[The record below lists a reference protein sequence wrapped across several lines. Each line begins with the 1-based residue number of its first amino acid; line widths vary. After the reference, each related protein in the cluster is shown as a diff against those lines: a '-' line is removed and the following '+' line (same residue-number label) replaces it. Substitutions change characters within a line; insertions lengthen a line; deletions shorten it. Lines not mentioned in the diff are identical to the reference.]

1 MTRSVLKRRF
11 IIATPFHL
19 SLLIAGTL
27 VVATCSRDA
36 SSPSMNTPSTPPTTA
51 AAASAAGRDVHS
63 FAIPADARVTHV
75 SLDLHADFAAKRLT
89 GTATLDLQRA
99 PTATKVVLDTQDLEI
114 RAVTDAAGHALQ
126 FTLGDADKFLG
137 RPLTVALSADT
148 QRITIAYAT
157 SPDAAALQ
165 WLDPEQTAGK
175 RHPYLFSQGEAILTR
190 TWIPTQ
196 DSPGIRQTYDAKIVV
211 PAGLH
216 AVMSAQQLTPDGVAV
231 PDGVRFEFRLTHPI
245 PPYLIALAIG
255 DLAFRSN
262 GPRTGVYTEPA
273 VLDSAAY
280 EFGDLERMVQA
291 AESLGGP
298 YRWDR
303 YDVIVLPP
311 SFPFGGMENPRLT
324 FATPTVL
331 AGDRSLTSLVAHE
344 LAHSWSGNLVTNA
357 TWNDFWL
364 NEGFT
369 VYFERRIMEAL
380 YGQERAAMLEVI
392 GRQDLLD
399 EIKRL
404 SATPADTRLHL
415 DLAGRNPDDGTT
427 NIAYEKGA
435 AFLKVIEAAVG
446 RERFDPY
453 LRGYFDRHAFT
464 SLTTDDFLADLRA
477 NLIKDD
483 RALDD
488 RLRINDWVF
497 QPGLPDNAVQP
508 SSTLLDKVD
517 AQLQAFAKGTPA
529 GRLDTKGWVTQQ
541 WQHFLMNLPE
551 SLTVAQMED
560 LDSAFAFSRQG
571 NSEVLF
577 VWLRLAVAHHYQPA
591 MPALEHFLTS
601 QGRRKFLKP
610 LYEDLMRADWGKPEA
625 KRLYQRA
632 RPLYHAVSR
641 MTLDEIV
648 K

>member
-1 MTRSVLKRRF
+1 MMLKPVSF
-11 IIATPFHL
+11 
-19 SLLIAGTL
+19 SLAMAGAVGGLIVTA
-27 VVATCSRDA
+27 ACSRE
-36 SSPSMNTPSTPPTTA
+36 SSSAPMNTPTTPPMTA
-51 AAASAAGRDVHS
+51 AAPANPTEHDVHS
-63 FAIPADARVTHV
+63 FAIPAEARVTHV
-75 SLDLHADFAAKRLT
+75 ALDLHADFTAKRLT
-89 GTATLDLQRA
+89 GKATLDLERA
-99 PTATKVVLDTQDLEI
+99 PDAKKAVFDTQDLDI
-114 RAVTDAAGHALQ
+114 RGVSDDAGHALP
-126 FTLGDADKFLG
+126 FTLGNGDRILG
-137 RPLTVALSADT
+137 RALTVALTSNT
-148 QRITIAYAT
+148 RRIAIDYAT

-190 TWIPTQ
+190 SWIPTQ
-196 DSPGIRQTYDAKIVV
+196 DSPGIRQTYDAHIVV
-211 PAGLH
+211 PDGLH
-216 AVMSAQQLTPDGVAV
+216 AVMSAEQLTPDGIAV
-231 PDGVRFEFRLTHPI
+231 PGGRRFDFRLTQPI
-245 PPYLIALAIG
+245 PPYLIAIAIG
-255 DLAFRSN
+255 DIAFRSI

-298 YRWDR
+298 YRWGR

-404 SATPADTRLHL
+404 SAMPGDTRLHL
-415 DLAGRNPDDGTT
+415 DLAGRDPDAGTT

-435 AFLKVIEAAVG
+435 AFLRVIEAAVG
-446 RERFDPY
+446 RDRFDQY

-464 SLTTDDFLADLRA
+464 SLTTEDFLADLRA

-483 RALDD
+483 HALEE
-488 RLRINDWVF
+488 RLRINDWVY
-497 QPGLPDNAVQP
+497 QPGLPDNAVKP
-508 SSTLLDKVD
+508 SSTLLARVD
-517 AQLQAFAKGTPA
+517 AQLDSFARGTPA
-529 GRLDTKGWVTQQ
+529 LRLETKGWVTQQ

-560 LDSAFAFSRQG
+560 LDRAFGFSRQG

-577 VWLRLAVAHHYQPA
+577 IWLRLAVRHHYQPA
-591 MPALEHFLTS
+591 MPALERFLTS

-610 LYEDLMRADWGKPEA
+610 LYEDLMATDWGKPEA

>member
-1 MTRSVLKRRF
+1 MPGFTSFVLAG
-11 IIATPFHL
+11 IIGGGLL
-19 SLLIAGTL
+19 SA
-27 VVATCSRDA
+27 ACSRESSTA
-36 SSPSMNTPSTPPTTA
+36 SMTTPTTPPTTTSPSGSNA
-51 AAASAAGRDVHS
+51 ATNERDVHS
-63 FAIPADARVTHV
+63 FAIPQEARVTHV
-75 SLDLHADFAAKRLT
+75 TLDLRADFAAKRLS
-89 GTATLDLQRA
+89 GTATLDLERVPNA
-99 PTATKVVLDTQDLEI
+99 NKIVLDTQELDI
-114 RAVTDAAGHALQ
+114 HGVTDGSGKAVPFALG
-126 FTLGDADKFLG
+126 TNDKILG
-137 RPLTVALSADT
+137 RPLTVTLSPDT
-148 QRITIAYAT
+148 RRIVVNYTT

-175 RHPYLFSQGEAILTR
+175 RHPYLFSQGEATLTR

-196 DSPGIRQTYDAKIVV
+196 DSPGIRQTYDAHIIV
-211 PAGLH
+211 PEGLR
-216 AVMSAQQLTPDGVAV
+216 AVMSAEQLTPDGTVV
-231 PDGVRFEFRLTHPI
+231 SEGRRFDFRLTHPI
-245 PPYLIALAIG
+245 PPYLIAIAIG
-255 DLAFRSN
+255 DLAFRSM

-273 VLDSAAY
+273 VLESAAY
-280 EFGDLERMVQA
+280 EFGDTEKMVQA

-298 YRWDR
+298 YRWGR

-369 VYFERRIMEAL
+369 VYFERRIMETL
-380 YGQERAAMLEVI
+380 YGKERADMLEVL

-446 RERFDPY
+446 RERFDQY

-464 SLTTDDFLADLRA
+464 SLTTEGFLTDLRA

-483 RALDD
+483 RALED
-488 RLRINDWVF
+488 RLQINAWVY
-497 QPGLPDNAVQP
+497 QPGLPDNAVKP
-508 SSTLLDKVD
+508 SSTLLAKVD
-517 AQLQAFAKGTPA
+517 EQLQAFASGTLA
-529 GRLDTKGWVTQQ
+529 ARLDTKGWVTQQ
-541 WQHFLMNLPE
+541 WQHFLMNLPGT
-551 SLTVAQMED
+551 LTPAQMTD
-560 LDSAFAFSRQG
+560 LDGAFSFSRQG

-577 VWLRLAVAHHYQPA
+577 VWLRLAVRHHYQPA
-591 MPALEHFLTS
+591 MPALERFLTS

-610 LYEDLMRADWGKPEA
+610 LYEDLMATDWGKPEA

>member
-1 MTRSVLKRRF
+1 MTTSVLKRHF
-11 IIATPFHL
+11 IVLMTA
-19 SLLIAGTL
+19 LIVAG
-27 VVATCSRDA
+27 CSRDT
-36 SSPSMNTPSTPPTTA
+36 SSSMNTQTTTPTA
-51 AAASAAGRDVHS
+51 PAPAADRDVHS
-63 FAIPADARVTHV
+63 YANPDEARVTHV
-75 SLDLHADFAAKRLT
+75 SLDLRADFAAKRLS
-89 GTATLDLQRA
+89 GRATLDLQRV
-99 PTATKVVLDTQDLEI
+99 PNATKVVLDTQDLEI
-114 RAVTDAAGHALQ
+114 HGVTDEG
-126 FTLGDADKFLG
+126 G
-137 RPLTVALSADT
+137 RPLQHTLGQADKILGQPLTVPLTADT
-148 QRITIAYAT
+148 RRIVIDYAT
-157 SPDAAALQ
+157 SPQAAALQ

-196 DSPGIRQTYDAKIVV
+196 DSPGIRQTYDAHIVV
-211 PAGLH
+211 PTGLR
-216 AVMSAQQLTPDGVAV
+216 AVMSAEQLTPDGTPV
-231 PDGVRFEFRLTHPI
+231 PEGRRFDFRLTQPI
-245 PPYLIALAIG
+245 PPYLIAIAIG
-255 DLAFRSN
+255 DLAFRSI

-273 VLDSAAY
+273 VLDSAAS
-280 EFGDLERMVQA
+280 EFGDLEKMVQA

-298 YRWDR
+298 YRWGR
-303 YDVIVLPP
+303 YDLIVLPP

-380 YGQERAAMLEVI
+380 YGPERAAMLEVI
-392 GRQDLLD
+392 GRQDLLE
-399 EIKRL
+399 EIARL
-404 SATPADTRLHL
+404 GATSRDTRLHL

-435 AFLKVIEAAVG
+435 AFLRVIEAAVG
-446 RERFDPY
+446 RDRFDTY

-464 SLTTDDFLADLRA
+464 SLTTAGFLTDLRA

-483 RALDD
+483 QQLEQRI
-488 RLRINDWVF
+488 RINDWVF
-497 QPGLPDNAVQP
+497 QPGLPDNAVKP
-508 SSTLLDKVD
+508 VSTLLTKVD
-517 AQLQAFAKGTPA
+517 EQLRTFATGTPA
-529 GRLDTKGWVTQQ
+529 STLDTKGWVTQQ
-541 WQHFLMNLPE
+541 WQHFLMNLPA
-551 SLTVAQMED
+551 SLTIAQMED
-560 LDSAFAFSRQG
+560 LDRAFSFSRQG

-577 VWLRLAVAHHYQPA
+577 AWLRLAVRHHYQPA

-610 LYEDLMRADWGKPEA
+610 LYGDLMATEWGKPEA
-625 KRLYQRA
+625 KHLYQRA